1 MSRQEWNQMF
11 RYADRTYAR
20 TTTTVRRGKSLVQV
34 QVANVGTN
42 RTGVCQAYLCIH
54 ICTVHI
60 YLCTTIVDDAAD
72 FDNFSFKNT
81 VCGRIGNHQCGKI
94 LFILFCFGTQVV
106 HVYITLFITSASHG
120 SEASLD
126 G

>member
-1 MSRQEWNQMF
+1 MARQEFGQML
-11 RYADRTYAR
+11 RDADRSDAR
-20 TTTTVRRGKSLVQV
+20 AAAAVRDGERLVQV

-106 HVYITLFITSASHG
+106 HVYITLIVTSASHG
-120 SEASLD
+120 SEAGLD

>member
-1 MSRQEWNQMF
+1 MSWQEWNQMF
-11 RYADRTYAR
+11 RYADRTYTR

-42 RTGVCQAYLCIH
+42 RTGVCQTYLCIH

-81 VCGRIGNHQCGKI
+81 VCGRIGNHQCGKL
-94 LFILFCFGTQVV
+94 LFILFCFSTQVV
-106 HVYITLFITSASHG
+106 HVYITLIVTSASHG
-120 SEASLD
+120 SETSLD